1 MYIYVC
7 ILVLTCLFAA
17 LENKSR
23 NLYLA
28 LFFVVFFLI
37 SALRADTVGYDLK
50 NYIPLYNAISEMSWG
65 GVFFFTDYELGYK
78 LFNKLISCFSMD
90 ERCFFLCT
98 SFVVLYGMFKYIWR
112 FSKIFYLSLF
122 LYVAFGFYSNTFNS
136 IRSSLAIAIA
146 VNSLLYINKKE
157 KLKFSLVILLA
168 MLFHTSAFFMFLA
181 YPLSFLKINF
191 RKAFLILL
199 LSFVASFSVGSV
211 IFSFAIN
218 HFFNEYADSD
228 STAISVGGGYNFA
241 IFLTFILL
249 GLYYKKEQQKNCK
262 DSNMDLLLAL
272 LLIGTCM
279 QYFSPHFSLFNRAAL
294 FFNIHL
300 ITLIPDFIDSYFRK
314 KSSLRYFYV
323 FITCVFMSF
332 YMISQVY
339 SIDVTKYQTNSQGTI
354 PYLFYWENSS
364 F

>member
-168 MLFHTSAFFMFLA
+168 MLFHTSAFLCF
-181 YPLSFLKINF
+181 
-191 RKAFLILL
+191 
-199 LSFVASFSVGSV
+199 
-211 IFSFAIN
+211 
-218 HFFNEYADSD
+218 
-228 STAISVGGGYNFA
+228 
-241 IFLTFILL
+241 
-249 GLYYKKEQQKNCK
+249 
-262 DSNMDLLLAL
+262 
-272 LLIGTCM
+272 
-279 QYFSPHFSLFNRAAL
+279 
-294 FFNIHL
+294 
-300 ITLIPDFIDSYFRK
+300 
-314 KSSLRYFYV
+314 
-323 FITCVFMSF
+323 
-332 YMISQVY
+332 
-339 SIDVTKYQTNSQGTI
+339 
-354 PYLFYWENSS
+354 
-364 F
+364 